1 VTWFGRGRQRG
12 TAAVQARNYYFFL
25 FFFLSFL
32 LFLSFLPFLAIRIT
46 PLPDPL
52 GQRNVDQTSTYH

>member
-1 VTWFGRGRQRG
+1 MVWAYGRQRR

-32 LFLSFLPFLAIRIT
+32 LFLSFLPFFAMRIT
-46 PLPDPL
+46 PLPDL
-52 GQRNVDQTSTYH
+52 VCQQNVDRTSTYH